1 VKGGGAGR
9 HAASW
14 RTTSG
19 MAALPKTAPLPRE
32 APLPRAAVRE
42 EELGAEGRGRGRGRQ
57 KGSEG
62 KR

>member
-19 MAALPKTAPLPRE
+19 MAALPKTAPLPR
-32 APLPRAAVRE
+32 AAVRE
-42 EELGAEGRGRGRGRQ
+42 EELGAEGRGKGRGRQ